1 MNVMMIHEFPLE
13 NRIVRWQV
21 EKSSYVVL
29 GNEWQEDIH
38 IVFSRD
44 AYIGVFRWDWRRKYN
59 EGYMNESSTF
69 ETTTQVRSDV
79 DKSNI

>member
-44 AYIGVFRWDWRRKYN
+44 AYIGVFRWDRIRKGLRTR
-59 EGYMNESSTF
+59 E
-69 ETTTQVRSDV
+69 
-79 DKSNI
+79 I

>member
-38 IVFSRD
+38 IGFFSGRI
-44 AYIGVFRWDWRRKYN
+44 YRRL
-59 EGYMNESSTF
+59 
-69 ETTTQVRSDV
+69 
-79 DKSNI
+79 